1 MLVVKD
7 YSDIQKTDFSL
18 WNLLA
23 YKILVWDTLL
33 CPHDTLSSRISG
45 WRCLQTSKRQGQE
58 ATNWEVSWSR
68 QYLAAISPYICDF
81 GLKISDNKVTRVS
94 LGSGTVRVN
103 ICEVPKSGTRFC
115 SCHTPSR
122 LQNVIRTGGG
132 GWRAAGEGM
141 YLQEAFQDI
150 SKVDIINLNTHEQAS
165 CYFLGVFPPEQRSKG
180 SEGLLSRLDVGTAV
194 ALVLWSDFSNLACP
208 SAGPF
213 CQSEG
218 NS

>member
-1 MLVVKD
+1 M
-7 YSDIQKTDFSL
+7 
-18 WNLLA
+18 
-23 YKILVWDTLL
+23 
-33 CPHDTLSSRISG
+33 
-45 WRCLQTSKRQGQE
+45 
-58 ATNWEVSWSR
+58 
-68 QYLAAISPYICDF
+68 AAISPYICDF
-81 GLKISDNKVTRVS
+81 GLKISDNKVTRVT

-115 SCHTPSR
+115 SCPTPSR

-132 GWRAAGEGM
+132 GWRGGM

-150 SKVDIINLNTHEQAS
+150 SRVDIINLNAHEQAS
-165 CYFLGVFPPEQRSKG
+165 CHFLGVFPPEQRSKG